1 MKIKNKVITVI
12 VIIVACVIVAFAVG
26 PHEGNANTVMS
37 IASST
42 KSSMKMIYKSFDGE
56 KYKTLNLKSGQKLDV
71 NIDVTTESGE
81 LTVLILDKDKN
92 EIYSV
97 KNPSEKISKSID
109 IKESGKYTIKVEGK
123 HSGSY
128 RIDWDIN

>member
-1 MKIKNKVITVI
+1 MKIKNKVIAVI
-12 VIIVACVIVAFAVG
+12 VIIVTCVIVAFAVG
-26 PHEGNANTVMS
+26 PHGGNVKTVMS
-37 IASST
+37 IGSNT

-56 KYKTLNLKSGQKLDV
+56 QYKTLNLKSGQKLEV
-71 NIDVTTESGE
+71 NIDVTTKSGE
-81 LTVLILDKDKN
+81 LNVLILDKDKN

-109 IKESGKYTIKVEGK
+109 IKESGKYTIKVAGK

-128 RIDWDIN
+128 RIYWDID